1 MRLTRLRI
9 AVAVVDVA
17 AIVTMI
23 IGSVSGNNNG
33 LVVTAGLSA
42 AVASLVLIGVTAI
55 ALPAMGHLDEVLAER
70 VEQRITT
77 LVEAGAA
84 DAAVRDL
91 VRDAMAFGRTRP

>member
-23 IGSVSGNNNG
+23 VGSVAGNNNG
-33 LVVTAGLSA
+33 VVVTGGMAA

-55 ALPAMGHLDEVLAER
+55 ALPEMSHVDDVLAER
-70 VEQRITT
+70 VEQRVAS
-77 LVEAGAA
+77 LVEAGADEPA
-84 DAAVRDL
+84 LRDL